1 MKRTFLLTLIIVV
14 VLVGMYWLP
23 QISLFGVNLRPVDL
37 LSELKTEE
45 AADSTVTESQ
55 EEAQRIRQ
63 ALAISDSI
71 PEGMTPIEDFRD
83 SLNIDREMDQFYK
96 ALRSVKKRVVR
107 IAYFGDSF
115 IEGDI
120 FTANLRELLQER
132 YGGNGVG
139 FIDIHSQ
146 VAGFRTTI
154 VENSTGWQDYNANER
169 GKGFNPQLQGI
180 NSRYYV
186 PCGSATIKA
195 KGQNRVFPEHLDTVS
210 TAIIYFTP
218 DNGLKMTAM
227 VNDEE
232 AQLAYSRALVEPA
245 DTTDSMAPAP
255 EYTDIRKAVVQGKI
269 GRLAINVNGKGRFY
283 GLALE
288 GKNGIIVDNF
298 SMRGSIG
305 WHLATIPAETLKAF
319 ARLRHYDLIIMH
331 YGLNMVT
338 SESGYAAYCEK
349 FKKSI
354 NNFRK
359 AFPET
364 SMLIISVSNRD
375 QRNANGKFETMRGI
389 TTLVEAQRQMAQDEH
404 IAFWNLQKAM
414 GGSGS
419 TYRMQQAGQANRDYT
434 HINFKGG
441 SVIGQIFYD
450 VLQNGKWNYERRHSP
465 KHSSGKQ
472 QAADQ

>member
-1 MKRTFLLTLIIVV
+1 
-14 VLVGMYWLP
+14 MYFLP
-23 QISLFGVNLRPVDL
+23 QIDVCGINLRPVDL
-37 LSELKTEE
+37 LSEVRPDNTVSATDKEE
-45 AADSTVTESQ
+45 EMEAEKRMAA
-55 EEAQRIRQ
+55 AAYR
-63 ALAISDSI
+63 DSI
-71 PEGMTPIEDFRD
+71 PDGMTPIEDFRD
-83 SLNIDREMDQFYK
+83 TLNVEREMDWFYA
-96 ALRSVKKRVVR
+96 ALHKVGKRTVR

-154 VENSTGWQDYNANER
+154 VENSDGWQDFNANEH
-169 GKGFNPQLQGI
+169 GKGFDPHLQGI

-186 PCGSATIKA
+186 PGSGSAIIKV
-195 KGQNRVFPEHLDTVS
+195 KGQNRIFPEHLDTVN
-210 TAIIYFTP
+210 TAIVYFTP
-218 DNGLKMTAM
+218 EQDLTMTAM
-227 VNDEE
+227 VNNEE
-232 AQLAYSRALVEPA
+232 VDMKYSKSLVDVSVT
-245 DTTDSMAPAP
+245 DTTDTIAP
-255 EYTDIRKAVVQGKI
+255 EYADIRKAVVNGRI
-269 GRLAINVNGKGRFY
+269 GRLSINVNGYGRFY

-288 GKNGIIVDNF
+288 GRKGIIVDNF
-298 SMRGSIG
+298 SMRGSVG
-305 WHLATIPAETLKAF
+305 WHLATIPEETLKAF

-338 SESGYAAYCEK
+338 SASGYSAYCEK

-354 NNFRK
+354 RNFRK
-359 AFPET
+359 AFPTT

-375 QRNANGKFETMRGI
+375 QRNANGKFETMDGI
-389 TTLVEAQRQMAQDEH
+389 TTLVEAQRKMAEDEH

-441 SVIGQIFYD
+441 SVIGRIFYD
-450 VLQNGKWNYERRHSP
+450 VLQNGKMNYDRRM
-465 KHSSGKQ
+465 KEAEGLKQ
-472 QAADQ
+472 KDK